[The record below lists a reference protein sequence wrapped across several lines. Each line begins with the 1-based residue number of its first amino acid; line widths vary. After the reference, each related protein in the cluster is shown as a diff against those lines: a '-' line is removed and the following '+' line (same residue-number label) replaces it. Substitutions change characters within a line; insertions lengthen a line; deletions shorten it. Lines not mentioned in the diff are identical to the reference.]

1 MSFSS
6 KAKDDLCHVPE
17 DTSQTAAAELF
28 AIVSTAGNITLNA
41 GGMALK
47 IHFEYLPVAKR
58 TYQLLNRFFA
68 IDCEIDV
75 TQNKMKK
82 KNSYSLVI
90 EGRDTV
96 LKLLSSLGFPQENA
110 LFLFHT
116 PPAAMVD
123 RPANRSAFLRGLFL
137 GCGTISNPKKN
148 YHMEF
153 VLSNKDFATCIL
165 NILKN
170 IKIIAKIVTRKSNY
184 VVYLKSG
191 DDIANLLAAIGAHSA
206 VLELENIRIL
216 KEMRNNVNRA
226 VNCETANIN
235 KTVDAAQRQLKA
247 IELIDD
253 KIGLAQLN
261 ESLAEA
267 AMLRLNNPEAS
278 LNELAELSATHSTKS
293 GFNHRFR
300 KLIKIADELL
310 SKEDLS

>member
-6 KAKDDLCHVPE
+6 KIKDDLCHAQE
-17 DTSQTAAAELF
+17 ETRKAAIAELF
-28 AIVSTAGNITLNA
+28 ALISTAGNITLSA

-58 TYQLLNRFFA
+58 TYQLLNRYFA

-90 EGRDTV
+90 EGKETV
-96 LKLLSSLGFPQENA
+96 LDLLCGLGFPEEKA

-116 PPAAMVD
+116 PPVSMID
-123 RPANRSAFLRGLFL
+123 RTANRTAFLRGLFL
-137 GCGTISNPKKN
+137 GCGTISNPQKN

-165 NILKN
+165 NILKKL
-170 IKIIAKIVTRKSNY
+170 KIIAKIVTRKSNY

-216 KEMRNNVNRA
+216 KDMRNNVNRA
-226 VNCETANIN
+226 VNCETANIS
-235 KTVDAAQRQLKA
+235 KTVDAAVRQLKA
-247 IELIDD
+247 IQLIDD
-253 KIGLAQLN
+253 TIGLGQLN

-267 AMLRLNNPEAS
+267 AMLRLSNPEAS